1 MHKGILGKWIGS
13 GRAEGSEDWQSWPTG
28 LRLWLNQYLYLGS
41 EDIYFCKPLL
51 GLSRMGSSA
60 FSLTSD
66 LVTSDQ
72 LLNWAGILP
81 LQGALEIYGE
91 GAYQGPTP
99 RVCDSLYNLC

>member
-1 MHKGILGKWIGS
+1 
-13 GRAEGSEDWQSWPTG
+13 
-28 LRLWLNQYLYLGS
+28 
-41 EDIYFCKPLL
+41 
-51 GLSRMGSSA
+51 MGSRA